1 MRANL
6 VGRSL
11 VSAITHTPASGPLV
25 PVTTPPMSLAPT
37 VTVGCCALAGVAATR
52 PNNSSIQSLNV
63 MEVLPRMKAFWQAE
77 WLAQA
82 YAGAAGKKRVETAW
96 RRCPADVG
104 RTALRRKQ
112 GRCQPAGV
120 AGPGSAGMVVA
131 GLEVVARNGRSSMA
145 ATAAKAKPRQTAA
158 ATNTQRNTSA
168 KSIPRL
174 AAKAPSEAAPRSGTA
189 PSQARMIA
197 PMTATTSALPSERKK
212 FLAPMATP
220 T

>member
-11 VSAITHTPASGPLV
+11 VSAITHTPASGPFD
-25 PVTTPPMSLAPT
+25 PVTTPPMAVEPT
-37 VTVGCCALAGVAATR
+37 VPVACCALAGIAATR

-63 MEVLPRMKAFWQAE
+63 MEVLPHMKAFGQAE
-77 WLAQA
+77 RLAQA
-82 YAGAAGKKRVETAW
+82 YAEAVGKKRVETAW
-96 RRCPADVG
+96 RRCP
-104 RTALRRKQ
+104 RRRRKDGIAAQ
-112 GRCQPAGV
+112 RRRCQPAGV

-131 GLEVVARNGRSSMA
+131 GGEVVARNGRSSMA
-145 ATAAKAKPRQTAA
+145 AKGGRDKARTTAA

-212 FLAPMATP
+212 FMAPMATP